1 MGNFDKSFDELLN
14 LEFNNPYDILHKN
27 EGESGYTFSGIYE
40 SANANWKGWDVIKR
54 YIKVRRNLRKASF
67 DAYKDEVLR
76 GLTKEFYK
84 TAFWEKMRLD
94 ELKNERIADL
104 IFKFAVNTGI
114 KRAVRYAQLAA
125 DVRIDGIVGINT
137 LKALNSI
144 DTAIFEKRYKNSFKR
159 FYEKLA
165 RNNPDKYSKFLKGWQ
180 NRVILSKNLFIK
192 SDLTAQA

>member
-40 SANANWKGWDVIKR
+40 SANPDWKGWDIIKR
-54 YIKVRRNLRKASF
+54 YIKNCANLRKAGF
-67 DAYKDEVLR
+67 QAYKDEVLR

-180 NRVILSKNLFIK
+180 NRVILSENLFIK
-192 SDLTAQA
+192 SDLTNQA

>member
-1 MGNFDKSFDELLN
+1 MSNFDKSFDELLK
-14 LEFNNPYDILHKN
+14 LEFNNPYDALHKN
-27 EGESGYTFSGIYE
+27 EGESGLTFMGIYM
-40 SANANWKGWDVIKR
+40 SANPDRKIWDIIKR
-54 YIKVRRNLRKASF
+54 YIKNCANLRKASF
-67 DAYKDEVLR
+67 DAYKDEVLQ
-76 GLTKEFYK
+76 GLVKEFYK
-84 TAFWEKMRLD
+84 TAFWEKMHLD

-125 DVRIDGIVGINT
+125 DVRIDGIVGVNT
-137 LKALNSI
+137 IKALNSI

-165 RNNPDKYSKFLKGWQ
+165 RNNPDKYSKFLNGWQ